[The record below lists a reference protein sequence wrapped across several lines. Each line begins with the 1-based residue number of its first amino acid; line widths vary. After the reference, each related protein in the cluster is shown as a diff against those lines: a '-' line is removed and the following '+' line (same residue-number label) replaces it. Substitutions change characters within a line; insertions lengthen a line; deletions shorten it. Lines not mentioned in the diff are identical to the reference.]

1 MAARPVRKMHR
12 AGRLAVFIRGGAAVA
27 LLFAAMFPAL
37 GTGPA
42 LAAERPDQG
51 AVKRGEYIFYAAGC
65 KGCHT
70 DTKNKVPLLA
80 GGPAIKTP
88 FGTFYGPNI
97 TPDPTH
103 GIGRWS
109 EADFIRALRLGISPT
124 GAHYYPAFPYPS
136 YTGIRDRDLRDLRA
150 YVFSLPAVARP
161 NKPHQLK
168 FPFRFRPLL
177 WFWKRLYFTPG
188 PNRPDPKLAPAQR
201 RGAYLVR
208 ALGHCA
214 ECHTPRTLTGGLD
227 GAKDLAGTDDGPGGE
242 LVPNI
247 TPHPVT
253 GIGDWEPAD
262 ITEML
267 KTGNKPDGDDVWGT
281 LMGDVVE
288 NGTSHLSLEDR
299 RAIARYLKS
308 LKAIDNKI
316 DDGSGS

>member
-1 MAARPVRKMHR
+1 M
-12 AGRLAVFIRGGAAVA
+12 A
-27 LLFAAMFPAL
+27 LLFSGVFPAM
-37 GTGPA
+37 GTGPV

-51 AVKRGEYIFYAAGC
+51 AVKRGEYIFHAAGC

-80 GGPAIKTP
+80 GGGAIKTP

-97 TPDPTH
+97 TPDRTH

-109 EADFIRALRLGISPT
+109 EADFIRALRFGISPT

-136 YTGIRDRDLRDLRA
+136 FTGISDRDLRDLRA
-150 YVFSLPAVARP
+150 YIFSLPAVVRP
-161 NKPHQLK
+161 DKPHQLN
-168 FPFRFRPLL
+168 FPFSFRPLL
-177 WFWKRLYFTPG
+177 WFWKQLHFTPG
-188 PNRPDPKLAPAQR
+188 PFQPDPKLTPALR

-208 ALGHCA
+208 ALSHCA

-227 GAKDLAGTDDGPGGE
+227 GAKDLSGTDDGPGGE
-242 LVPNI
+242 PVANI
-247 TPHPVT
+247 TPHRKT
-253 GIGDWEPAD
+253 GIGDWELGD

-288 NGTSHLSLEDR
+288 NGTSHLSLADR
-299 RAIARYLKS
+299 RAIGQYLRS

-316 DDGSGS
+316 DDGGGS